1 MAIPKMENLP
11 LEWVRAFEAAGRL
24 GSFTAAA
31 HEAGLTQA
39 AISQRIRNLE
49 DRIGAQLFLREA
61 RGVALTVEGE
71 AWLPHVSNALQA
83 LSRSA
88 GDLFGKAVR
97 KIVIS
102 ASGSVTQLWV
112 TPRLPALK
120 DGANYQIA
128 MTTMNIE
135 PDFAKANALVEM
147 RYGTGQWPDRL
158 SARLYPEILAPLAA
172 PRLLQQGVDWHEL
185 PRIAVSGPRP
195 GWQDWAGKTH
205 DGAPPV
211 PKFRFDSFVAAYAA
225 AVAGLGVILGTLPLC
240 EAAMSDK
247 SLVRLTKNTLAHDA
261 SYWMTAKQGK
271 VPHKQWNDL
280 VRCFC
285 HTQGPRPK

>member
-11 LEWVRAFEAAGRL
+11 LEWVRAFEVAGRL

-31 HEAGLTQA
+31 HETGLTQA

-49 DRIGAQLFLREA
+49 DRIGTQLFLRKA
-61 RGVALTVEGE
+61 RGVALSVEGE
-71 AWLPHVSNALQA
+71 AWLPYVSSALQA
-83 LSRSA
+83 VARSA
-88 GDLFGKAVR
+88 DDLFGKTLR

-112 TPRLPALK
+112 APRLTALK
-120 DGANYQIA
+120 HKTRYQIS

-135 PDFAKANALVEM
+135 PDFTKANALIEI
-147 RYGTGQWPDRL
+147 RYGTGQWHDRQ

-172 PRLLQQGVDWHEL
+172 PCLLQQGVDWQDL

-195 GWQDWAGKTH
+195 GWQEWAGKSQSN
-205 DGAPPV
+205 APPV
-211 PKFRFDSFVAAYAA
+211 PKYRFDSFAAAHAA

-240 EAAMSDK
+240 AAALHDN
-247 SLVRLTKNTLAHDA
+247 SLVRLTKNILPHDA
-261 SYWMTAKQGK
+261 SYWMTAKRGK
-271 VPHKQWNDL
+271 IPHKQWSDL
-280 VRCFC
+280 LQCFC
-285 HTQGPRPK
+285 QP